1 MNKIPNKPRYKY
13 VIEKVYEFIIINSI
27 SYYPI
32 DIINIIKQNK
42 WNITKYSEIQ
52 NKFNCTNDTVC
63 KNFQSR
69 DGNTYLYIENKK
81 YSYSI
86 IYNDDLTINTDE
98 RIRFTLAHEIGHIYL
113 NHLKD
118 FQETEIQR
126 NGLNNKLYGILEKEA
141 DMFARNLLCP
151 YPLLK
156 KVVNNFNIDPI
167 NIQIINETF
176 KISRQASSIRLNLIK
191 FDKKYPYNKM
201 IETIKVSG
209 YKYCEICYNFGLSHS
224 SICHVC
230 GNHWEYTLLD
240 YINFMKVGNNI
251 MKYSNYEYTSCNN
264 CENEHII
271 ENSNFCHICGTDL
284 RNLCTNTSCEN
295 STNSLPYNARYCN
308 ICGEPSMFFI
318 DEKLDNW
325 KLELSHCN
333 LREDCKET
341 KFKIDDSDLPF

>member
-13 VIEKVYEFIIINSI
+13 VIEKVYEFIISNSI

-113 NHLKD
+113 SHLKD

-126 NGLNNKLYGILEKEA
+126 
-141 DMFARNLLCP
+141 
-151 YPLLK
+151 
-156 KVVNNFNIDPI
+156 
-167 NIQIINETF
+167 
-176 KISRQASSIRLNLIK
+176 
-191 FDKKYPYNKM
+191 
-201 IETIKVSG
+201 
-209 YKYCEICYNFGLSHS
+209 
-224 SICHVC
+224 
-230 GNHWEYTLLD
+230 
-240 YINFMKVGNNI
+240 
-251 MKYSNYEYTSCNN
+251 
-264 CENEHII
+264 
-271 ENSNFCHICGTDL
+271 
-284 RNLCTNTSCEN
+284 
-295 STNSLPYNARYCN
+295 
-308 ICGEPSMFFI
+308 
-318 DEKLDNW
+318 
-325 KLELSHCN
+325 
-333 LREDCKET
+333 
-341 KFKIDDSDLPF
+341 